1 MKIKR
6 KIYIS
11 DSKCPMPGEYVKIR
25 NNIYYCIKP
34 IEYDRCTGCD
44 LMTPKINCF
53 SGTNI
58 RCFKDNIHNVIFKKY
73 E

>member
-11 DSKCPMPGEYVKIR
+11 DSKYPMPGEYVKIR

-34 IEYDRCTGCD
+34 IKYDRCTGCD
-44 LMTPKINCF
+44 LIISKMNCF
-53 SGTNI
+53 NTTDV
-58 RCFKDNIHNVIFKKY
+58 RCCKDSIHNVIFKKY